1 MLQPYML
8 MQMPFRF
15 KIRIHKWYLGQT
27 AVVVYLFMLVFLFY
41 IWSDCFSGPDKG
53 KIEVQR

>member
-15 KIRIHKWYLGQT
+15 KIRIHKWYLGQMGL
-27 AVVVYLFMLVFLFY
+27 VGYLFMLLHVIWLFV
-41 IWSDCFSGPDKG
+41 WSK
-53 KIEVQR
+53 QR